1 MINNDETDTLA
12 PPDSGRG
19 RVEIALYKG
28 MTLEEL
34 AYARVTA
41 LNAVD
46 ELTAEMKLAVIKEKA
61 NGMNITKLAET
72 AGVARPTIYEWLR
85 EK

>member
-1 MINNDETDTLA
+1 MIDNDETDTSA
-12 PPDSGRG
+12 RSPYPFFGSAY
-19 RVEIALYKG
+19 EG
-28 MTLEEL
+28 MSLEAL

-72 AGVARPTIYEWLR
+72 AGVARPTIYKWLR